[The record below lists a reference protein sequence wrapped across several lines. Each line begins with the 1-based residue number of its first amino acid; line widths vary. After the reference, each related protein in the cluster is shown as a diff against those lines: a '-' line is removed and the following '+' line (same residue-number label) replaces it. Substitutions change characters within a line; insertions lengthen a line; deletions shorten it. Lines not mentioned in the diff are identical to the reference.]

1 MCQVIRATSSWTEGD
16 FSQFQ
21 SKSHACTLAKTHVA
35 CVKCQANIFCLN
47 PSVCTVMWIGPYW
60 TYRMQM
66 STFKIPLDTFSS
78 KWPRVVK
85 SVTQNQE
92 VMRACYRWIFLEQ
105 FLQHWQNIMRYGRIF
120 ASGYQYSITE
130 NRWVAKD
137 WLWLV
142 GFTINFKYIYLY
154 QFGWNIEWSQFE
166 IQKLFA
172 VWKGALLF
180 HVMIGVGDR
189 VKL

>member
-1 MCQVIRATSSWTEGD
+1 MSLVLNVKQIFFVWTPQPVLLCGLD
-16 FSQFQ
+16 HSD
-21 SKSHACTLAKTHVA
+21 
-35 CVKCQANIFCLN
+35 
-47 PSVCTVMWIGPYW
+47 W

-66 STFKIPLDTFSS
+66 STFKIPLDTFGS

-92 VMRACYRWIFLEQ
+92 VMRACYGWIFLEQ

-137 WLWLV
+137 WLWFV
-142 GFTINFKYIYLY
+142 GFNINCKYI
-154 QFGWNIEWSQFE
+154 QFGWNILPIMITLWISEVICSL
-166 IQKLFA
+166 I
-172 VWKGALLF
+172 VWVPYCFMLW
-180 HVMIGVGDR
+180 MIGVGDR

>member
-1 MCQVIRATSSWTEGD
+1 MSLVLNVMQIFFCFRWTP
-16 FSQFQ
+16 Q
-21 SKSHACTLAKTHVA
+21 SVLLCGLDRSD
-35 CVKCQANIFCLN
+35 
-47 PSVCTVMWIGPYW
+47 W

-66 STFKIPLDTFSS
+66 STFKIPLDTFGS

-130 NRWVAKD
+130 NCWVAKD
-137 WLWLV
+137 WLWFV
-142 GFTINFKYIYLY
+142 GFTINYKYITYTSLGGTSNDHSLNFRSYL
-154 QFGWNIEWSQFE
+154 QFDC
-166 IQKLFA
+166 L
-172 VWKGALLF
+172 GALLF
-180 HVMIGVGDR
+180 HVMNDWRWRQG
-189 VKL
+189 

>member
-1 MCQVIRATSSWTEGD
+1 MHAHLRKLMSLVLNVKQIFFVWTP
-16 FSQFQ
+16 Q
-21 SKSHACTLAKTHVA
+21 SVLLCRLDRSD
-35 CVKCQANIFCLN
+35 
-47 PSVCTVMWIGPYW
+47 W

-66 STFKIPLDTFSS
+66 STFKIPLDTFGS

-130 NRWVAKD
+130 NCWVAKD
-137 WLWLV
+137 WLWFV

-166 IQKLFA
+166 FQKLFA
-172 VWKGALLF
+172 VWKGAI
-180 HVMIGVGDR
+180 VSRYDWRWRQG
-189 VKL
+189 